1 MAGFVYN
8 PAESIRQDFQ
18 QAQSGLGSIFTQ
30 IIQQQ
35 QRDYNL
41 AESAFAN
48 IEALKKDVN
57 IYGQQSITSKAN
69 NLLSHASSAIMQ
81 NGKLDYAKIGEI
93 RRAVSDIKDLKTGYD
108 LAAKEFEKNLQ
119 LGASTKEDLT
129 SFEKYYRDINGLMN
143 DENLIKNPRDLQV
156 AFSKVY
162 TNNLDSNKKF
172 IKTFGSIAPYT
183 PVKKE
188 VDNAKGG
195 KTLVQVEAPQGW
207 EVNENGANMPTMYSI
222 TNPDGSVTQIPY
234 LTYVT
239 ERIKAQD
246 PTLIPLMREK
256 FGASVS
262 GLSDEK
268 IIEFNIKNQIKIPTT
283 IVESKTADQISREK
297 DIAAQEAF
305 QTSTMKEK
313 YNLERQLTLSGI
325 AENNAQRRKAL
336 SEIGGGGGIPPING
350 NNLSSYGINV
360 NSQGKSVDFGAEVE
374 VRTSDPSNPNKIVP
388 FKATGLRTLANGT
401 QQLVGYVSTGKIDE
415 KTKEMIYGT
424 QAAYYPYNNTAQ
436 TSLSMAIKNL
446 GKDKEANISQSV
458 YYYNT
463 IPIAKKAA
471 AAAPAA
477 KPPVTPPT
485 AKPAASNVV
494 YKSVIDGVLVN
505 LKGKYKLKNGKTI
518 QTNEDAYQYY
528 REKGNTVK

>member
-1 MAGFVYN
+1 MAGYIYN

-18 QAQSGLGSIFTQ
+18 QTGSALGNIFTQ

-35 QRDYNL
+35 QRDYTL

-57 IYGQQSITSKAN
+57 IYGQKSISSKAN
-69 NLLSHASSAIMQ
+69 NLLGHASAAILE
-81 NGKLDYAKIGEI
+81 NGKLDYGKLGEI
-93 RRAVSDIKDLKTGYD
+93 RQAVSDIKDLKMGYD

-119 LGASTKEDLT
+119 LGASTKDDLT
-129 SFEKYYRDINGLMN
+129 SFEGYYRDINGLMN

-156 AFSKVY
+156 AFAKVY
-162 TNNLDSNKKF
+162 TNNLDDNKKF

-207 EVNENGANMPTMYSI
+207 EVGENGANMPTMYSI
-222 TNPDGSVTQIPY
+222 ANPNGTVSQIPY
-234 LTYVT
+234 LTYIT
-239 ERIKAQD
+239 EKIKAQD

-256 FGASVS
+256 AGVGASN
-262 GLSDEK
+262 LTDEQF
-268 IIEFNIKNQIKIPTT
+268 IDFNIKNKIKIPTT
-283 IVESKTADQISREK
+283 IVESKTAAQISREK
-297 DIAAQEAF
+297 SLADEEAF
-305 QTSTMKEK
+305 KASKMQEQ
-313 YNLERQLTLSGI
+313 YDLERQLTLSGI

-336 SEIGGGGGIPPING
+336 SEIGGGGGIPPLDG
-350 NNLSSYGINV
+350 NNLSTYGINV

-374 VRTSDPSNPNKIVP
+374 VRTADPSNPNKIVP

-424 QAAYYPYNNTAQ
+424 QAAYYPYSKTAQ

-446 GKDKEANISQSV
+446 GKDKETNISQSV

-463 IPIAKKAA
+463 IPVVKKQTAA
-471 AAAPAA
+471 TPPAATSPKPAAAPA
-477 KPPVTPPT
+477 T
-485 AKPAASNVV
+485 ANVV
-494 YKSVIDGVLVN
+494 YKSVINGIMSN

-528 REKGNTVK
+528 RENGNTVK